1 MTTATTRTL
10 KRAVALLAACA
21 MTTTLAACEG
31 MVPKTSTTAKQET
44 TTQQADLTV
53 DQEAAIRGRIIKA
66 VNEAGET
73 KDASKLDGQVT
84 GPQLDIT
91 NAQIA
96 IASKT
101 GNIDQR
107 SEFPETTD
115 QIVIPR
121 TTGWPRMGLAMTTA
135 TTDGATPRLMAF
147 TQTDA
152 LHNYRLWGSVR
163 LFQGAE
169 LPSFAVPTTG
179 SSVGTMGD
187 GNLIATPKDAIAWY
201 ADVLKNG
208 DKAEHADS
216 FDADNDYLRKELDSL
231 TDIVQ
236 KGVEQNKGTQEQD
249 WTIPDGQA
257 RVMRA
262 EDGSDLVI
270 ARIDSTW
277 TRTAGEER
285 QSLPASDTERAL
297 FGDAQAT
304 SGIRVTYVNLIAMVI
319 PNKEAKGKKITIV
332 GAERQPVKAEPV
344 QS

>member
-1 MTTATTRTL
+1 MMTTTRTM
-10 KRAVALLAACA
+10 KRAAALIAACA
-21 MTTTLAACEG
+21 MTATLTACEG
-31 MVPKTSTTAKQET
+31 MVPRTTATTTQET
-44 TTQQADLTV
+44 TAEPADLTV
-53 DQEAAIRGRIIKA
+53 EQEAAIRERIVKK
-66 VNEAGET
+66 VNAANNA

-84 GPQLDIT
+84 GPQLDIM

-101 GNIDQR
+101 GSIDQR
-107 SEFPETTD
+107 SEIPDTAD
-115 QIVIPR
+115 QIVVPR
-121 TTGWPRMGLAMTTA
+121 TNGWPRMSLAITTA
-135 TTDGATPRLMAF
+135 SADGTTPRLMAF
-147 TQTDA
+147 TQADA

-169 LPSFAVPTTG
+169 LPSFAVPTVG
-179 SSVGTMGD
+179 SSVGSMD
-187 GNLIATPKDAIAWY
+187 DDNLVATPKDAVAWY

-208 DKAEHADS
+208 DESKHADS
-216 FDADNDYLRKELDSL
+216 FDADNDYLRKELNSL
-231 TDIVQ
+231 TSVVQ

-277 TRTAGEER
+277 TRTAGEDR

-304 SGIRVTYVNLIAMVI
+304 SGIRITYVNLIAMVI
-319 PNKEAKGKKITIV
+319 PKKDAKNTKITIV

-344 QS
+344 KS